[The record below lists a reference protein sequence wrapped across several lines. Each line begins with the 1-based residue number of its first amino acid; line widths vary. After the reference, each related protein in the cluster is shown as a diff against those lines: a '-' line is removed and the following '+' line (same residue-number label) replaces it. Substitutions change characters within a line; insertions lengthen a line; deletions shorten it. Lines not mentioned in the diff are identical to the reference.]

1 MDSRQGVVRYALPRL
16 GELAGNVTRLA
27 SASPGHVPEG
37 FCFVCVCLKLCG
49 KRLLVESF
57 SGN

>member
-1 MDSRQGVVRYALPRL
+1 MRYALPRL
-16 GELAGNVTRLA
+16 GELAGNVTRLDI
-27 SASPGHVPEG
+27 ASPGHVPEG